1 MFNKLDYSYN
11 GEESI
16 VHRLNP
22 VVKILGLIVYVLI
35 CFLRLDYLVF
45 IVNVGVVFIL
55 LLLSN
60 IKFYRYLKVLSKF
73 ILVMVAMYIIMVSNN
88 VSRIDI
94 LATILEFVFF
104 ILYFM
109 MIVYT
114 TTKKDLGFG
123 SAKIVDVFNLV
134 GVSFE
139 KITSFMTCLY
149 IYPGMFFDTYNEVF
163 TNMEIKGKVYSHSL
177 ITDKIN
183 MVLKNIGLVI
193 STTNKKMKY
202 RKENMKYRLYKSNVK
217 SKYKY
222 RNKLCIFDYIFIIVN
237 IGIVVFYILKVRL

>member
-11 GEESI
+11 GEESL

-35 CFLRLDYLVF
+35 CFLRFDYILF
-45 IVNVGVVFIL
+45 AISIGVVFGL

-60 IKFYRYLKVLSKF
+60 IKFYRYLKVLSKS
-73 ILVMVAMYIIMVSNN
+73 ILVIIAMYIIMVHKNMSN
-88 VSRIDI
+88 IDI
-94 LATILEFVFF
+94 IVTIVEFIFF

-123 SAKIVDVFNLV
+123 SAKIVDVFNLI
-134 GVSFE
+134 GINFK
-139 KITSFMTCLY
+139 KITSFITCLY
-149 IYPGMFFDTYNEVF
+149 LYPGVFLDTYNEVF
-163 TNMEIKGKVYSHSL
+163 TSMEIRGKVYSHST
-177 ITDKIN
+177 ITDKIE
-183 MVLKNIGLVI
+183 LFFKNIKLVFYR
-193 STTNKKMKY
+193 TNKKMKS
-202 RKENMKYRLYKSNVK
+202 RKDNMKYRLYKSNVK

-237 IGIVVFYILKVRL
+237 IGIVVFYVLKVRL

>member
-35 CFLRLDYLVF
+35 CFLRFDYIVFSISIGLVF
-45 IVNVGVVFIL
+45 SL

-60 IKFYRYLKVLSKF
+60 VKFYRYLKVLSM
-73 ILVMVAMYIIMVSNN
+73 IVLVIIAMYIIMVHKNMK
-88 VSRIDI
+88 IFDI
-94 LATILEFVFF
+94 VVTIVEFIFF

-123 SAKIVDVFNLV
+123 SARIVDIFNLI
-134 GVSFE
+134 GINFK
-139 KITSFMTCLY
+139 KITSVITCLY
-149 IYPGMFFDTYNEVF
+149 IYPSILLDTYNEVF
-163 TNMEIKGKVYSHSL
+163 TNMEIKGKVYSHST
-177 ITDKIN
+177 ITDKIGMFFKN
-183 MVLKNIGLVI
+183 LKLVFKR
-193 STTNKKMKY
+193 TNKKMKS
-202 RKENMKYRLYKSNVK
+202 RKDNMRYRLYKSNVK

-222 RNKLCIFDYIFIIVN
+222 GNKLCIFDYIFIIVN
-237 IGIVVFYILKVRL
+237 IGILVFYILKVR